1 MAFLFLVL
9 ILCLRLAA
17 EDVLIA
23 DHPAYRS
30 DPLYPASQT
39 EVVPGLPIVIRAGVV
54 NITPF
59 SRSSSFSC
67 VDPATV
73 RAVLIRNGETAET
86 ELPLRRHSAC
96 QIDIETRLPEDLPPG
111 PAEAWL
117 YDATGRKYGPAN
129 LLAVPTRIGI
139 LNRLDQSWNGMP
151 ALARRLAI
159 GEQAGI
165 DLTHPARP
173 GELVELR
180 VLGFGVADV
189 ANLTV
194 RLGPEELPV
203 FAAQP
208 DPTEP
213 GVHFFRFRL
222 PATPQ
227 LEGCYVPLRIRIG
240 ESESNLTTLPVAS
253 GSAPCAHKLRLTEA
267 EMSRL
272 DAGETL
278 PVGVF
283 NISASTP
290 TQSSDI
296 AAFLVRK
303 ADAALVAD
311 LSGPDGALPS
321 GCTLSR
327 NYPADDRAPLQPLN
341 RTYDLQFTGPAQA
354 EGPGGQIVPVSTA
367 SATGGFDGPP
377 PALHPGEWRLRVTGG
392 AAVAPFSIPFRVP
405 AAWQPDTSESLI
417 TLEPGRDIDLT
428 WDPAPL
434 HPADTVSVALTERN
448 RHRLRCESPAS
459 FGTLRLDTAL
469 LHEALTNATPAGS
482 LDRLEYKIQ
491 ADPAGLQPFRFPM
504 VGGGEGIGLIRVSTG
519 SVTTRP

>member
-9 ILCLRLAA
+9 ILCSRLAA

-30 DPLYPASQT
+30 DPLYPAPQT

-54 NITPF
+54 NITSF

-86 ELPLRRHSAC
+86 ALPLRRDSAC
-96 QIDIETRLPEDLPPG
+96 QIDIETRLPDNLPLG

-117 YDATGRKYGPAN
+117 YDATGRKYGPAK

-139 LNRLDQSWNGMP
+139 LNRLDQSWKGMP

-159 GEQAGI
+159 GEQARI

-180 VLGFGVADV
+180 VLGFGVAEA
-189 ANLTV
+189 ANLAV

-203 FAAQP
+203 FATQP

-213 GVHFFRFRL
+213 GVHFFRFRM
-222 PATPQ
+222 PAAPQ
-227 LEGCYVPLRIRIG
+227 LEGCYVPLRIRG
-240 ESESNLTTLPVAS
+240 AEGESNLTTLPVAS

-278 PVGVF
+278 PLGIL
-283 NISASTP
+283 NISVSTP
-290 TQSSDI
+290 TEPGDI
-296 AAFLVRK
+296 ASFLVRK
-303 ADAALVAD
+303 ADAVLLAD
-311 LSGPDGALPS
+311 QTGLDGPLPS

-354 EGPGGQIVPVSTA
+354 EGPAGQAVTVSTA
-367 SATGGFDGPP
+367 SATGGFDAPP
-377 PALHPGEWRLRVTGG
+377 PALNPGEWRLRVTGG
-392 AAVAPFSIPFRVP
+392 AAVEPFSIPFRVP

-434 HPADTVSVALTERN
+434 HPADTVSVTLTEAN
-448 RHRLRCESPAS
+448 RHRLRCQAAAAS
-459 FGTLRLDTAL
+459 GALHLDTAL
-469 LHEALTNATPAGS
+469 LQETLATATPPAL
-482 LDRLEYKIQ
+482 LDRLNYKIQ
-491 ADPAGLQPFRFPM
+491 ADPAGLQPFRFPV